1 MVAFILA
8 KKMQVTTI
16 YHQDDWY
23 KKEKC
28 RMHILGFVYL
38 PKSFLS
44 NKSHQPHRK
53 AFMDHLG
60 SVIIE
65 NPEFGKDCQLDDVF
79 WNDIKETLKAMWRK
93 YHNNPSAKRRQQ
105 YNDFL
110 AYSKTVFKS
119 YQK

>member
-16 YHQDDWY
+16 YHQDHWY
-23 KKEKC
+23 KSEKS

-38 PKSFLS
+38 SKSFLS
-44 NKSHQPHRK
+44 NKSHQQHRK
-53 AFMDHLG
+53 AFMDHLE

-79 WNDIKETLKAMWRK
+79 WNNVKETLKVMWRK

-105 YNDFL
+105 YIDFL
-110 AYSKTVFKS
+110 AYTKTVFKS